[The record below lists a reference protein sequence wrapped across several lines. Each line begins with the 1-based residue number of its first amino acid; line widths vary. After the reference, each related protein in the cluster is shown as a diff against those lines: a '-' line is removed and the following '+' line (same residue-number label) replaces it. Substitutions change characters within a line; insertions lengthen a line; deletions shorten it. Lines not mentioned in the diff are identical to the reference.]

1 MLLEKLM
8 NNRNRMSQSLSNVSN
23 KRFNIEDFDNFNYL
37 EIIILPYK
45 NNNLRTSTV
54 IDINWTKTK
63 FDELLEK
70 FIKNS
75 KMKFFEKKRYIEI
88 YEDKYLVNEIS
99 TMENKN
105 MAYKQ
110 NLLNRD
116 YYQNGKLQTLIT
128 KSRKDNI
135 SIIEFPSS
143 DKIDD
148 EYYSNTITFIIT
160 NTIYLNFEIRKKL
173 IKKTDDNDNEILD
186 EILFRRI
193 YINYNNKKNV
203 DRELVINKINDTL
216 NKLN

>member
-148 EYYSNTITFIIT
+148 EYYSNTITPT
-160 NTIYLNFEIRKKL
+160 TIYLHFEIRKKL